1 MENIIL
7 KYQKAFNS
15 LVDKMRSNENIL
27 AVMVFGSMV
36 TGDFWEESDIDL
48 FVILKDEIYDI
59 RNIYTEEKEVAVHIK
74 LMSKEKFLQ
83 LHESDLRGGFIHRIF
98 ASSRLV
104 FSKDLDITTRY
115 NNGRYYPDLDREK
128 WNMVYLG
135 RTLKS
140 LGVCKKYLTNDG
152 IYTAFTT
159 AVRSIEDFAR
169 LYVNCNG
176 YMISKDATSMA
187 MNLNDDFKKCVDEL
201 FFNKNNVVEAIE
213 NALEFLKES
222 IDKNIK
228 QSTRLLMEFMREK
241 DKFLSAEDIKR
252 DPLFENFDI
261 EIEEVLNEL
270 WKRNLIK
277 KDSRDYK
284 NSEGNVIIKENVY
297 FI

>member
-213 NALEFLKES
+213 NTLEFLKDS